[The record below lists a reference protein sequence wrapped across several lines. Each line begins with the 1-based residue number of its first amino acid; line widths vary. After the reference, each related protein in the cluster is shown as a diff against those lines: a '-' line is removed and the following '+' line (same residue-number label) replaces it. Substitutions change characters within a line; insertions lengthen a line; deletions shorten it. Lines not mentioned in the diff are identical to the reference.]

1 MTIPSFLSFCA
12 KTLLAV
18 ITVLF
23 TAELSLARVI
33 NVPGDQP
40 TIQAAINVAT
50 NGDTVLVAPGIYR
63 EIINFSGKAITVTSS
78 GGASVTII
86 DGGQQGSVV
95 TFNTGESN
103 SSVLNGFTLQNG
115 NAAGSPPEGGGVACY
130 STSPIITNNIIQNN
144 TSQYD
149 GGGIGS
155 YFGSPI
161 IINNVITNNSVPN
174 GLQGGGIGIGGASQA
189 QVIGNVIS
197 NNTTTSFG
205 GGIGL
210 WAAGPVLI
218 QNNVISGNTGD
229 SEGGG
234 ISIFNAGGNGV
245 IIQNLI
251 EGNSSQDGNG
261 IYWGQAPAILADNT
275 ITDGPLSRGSSTIS
289 ADRFDGMVGI
299 SNNIV
304 VAAGG
309 ATYAFTCNVE
319 DFPHNLASYNDVFS
333 ARGTPYGQM
342 CTNQTGMSGNISADP
357 KFVANGFS
365 LQSSSPA
372 IDAGNNTGTNLL
384 PADILN
390 KPRIVNG
397 KGGPSAVVDMG
408 AYEFFPDPI
417 QWVSVTP
424 CRLVDTRGP
433 NGSFGGPPLAP
444 GIPRSFP
451 IPNDPNCPIPSTAL
465 AYSLN
470 VTVVPSGHLGY
481 LTIWPTGPTQ
491 PVVSTMN
498 STDGRTKANAALV
511 EAGNSGAVSVFATDT
526 TNVVID
532 VDGYFTAPGPQT
544 MQFYPLAPCRVADTR
559 SDNFPQ
565 GLGTPHLSQGVARD
579 FPVLNAASCNI
590 PPGAKAYSVN
600 FTAIPYPSLG
610 HPLAYLEVWP
620 TDQQPQHPVSTLNNP
635 TATFV
640 ANAAIVPAGTDG
652 KITAF
657 ASDDTDLAIDING
670 YFAAPGTGG
679 LSLYP
684 NVPCRVFDTRK
695 IGNGR
700 PFSGTLSPP
709 VDVVD
714 GPCGVPGTAQAYVF
728 NATVVP
734 SPNLSYLTLWPDTQG
749 QPVVSTLNAADGW
762 IASNMA
768 IVPNV
773 NGRIDA
779 YAAGIT
785 QLILDISSYFAP

>member
-1 MTIPSFLSFCA
+1 MTISTFSSFRA

-23 TAELSLARVI
+23 TAELSFARVI

-40 TIQAAINVAT
+40 TIQAGINAAA

-86 DGGQQGSVV
+86 DGRQQGSVV
-95 TFNTGESN
+95 TFSTRETN

-130 STSPIITNNIIQNN
+130 FTSPTITNNIIQNN
-144 TSQYD
+144 ISSYE

-161 IINNVITNNSVPN
+161 IINNLITNNAVPN

-210 WAAGPVLI
+210 YAAGPVLI
-218 QNNVISGNTGD
+218 ENNVISGNNGD

-234 ISIFNAGGNGV
+234 ISIINAGGDG
-245 IIQNLI
+245 IILQNLI
-251 EGNSSQDGNG
+251 DGNSSQDGNG
-261 IYWGQAPAILADNT
+261 IYWGQAPAVLADNT
-275 ITDGPLSRGSSTIS
+275 ITDGPLSQGNSTIS
-289 ADRFDGMVGI
+289 ADLFAGMIGI
-299 SNNIV
+299 SNNII

-309 ATYAFTCNVE
+309 STYAFSCNE
-319 DFPHNLASYNDVFS
+319 DDFPHNLASFNDVFS
-333 ARGTPYGQM
+333 AKGNPYGGM
-342 CTNQTGMSGNISADP
+342 CTNQTGMAGNISADP

-365 LQSSSPA
+365 LQPSSPA
-372 IDAGNNTGTNLL
+372 IDVGNNTGLNLL

-397 KGGPSAVVDMG
+397 KGGPSAVVDIG

-417 QWVSVTP
+417 QWVSLTP
-424 CRLVDTRGP
+424 CRLVDTRRP
-433 NGSFGGPPLAP
+433 NGPFGGPPLAP
-444 GIPRSFP
+444 GIPRSFA
-451 IPNDPNCPIPSTAL
+451 IPNDPNCSIPATAL

-481 LTIWPTGPTQ
+481 LTIWPTGPMQ

-511 EAGNSGAVSVFATDT
+511 EAGNSGAVSVFATDA
-526 TNVVID
+526 TNVVVDI
-532 VDGYFTAPGPQT
+532 DGYFAVQGPQT
-544 MQFYPLAPCRVADTR
+544 MQFYALAPCRVADTR

-565 GLGTPHLSQGVARD
+565 GLGIPHLSQGVARD
-579 FPVLNAASCNI
+579 FPVLNATSCNI
-590 PPGAKAYSVN
+590 PPSAQAYSLN
-600 FTAIPYPSLG
+600 FTAIPYPNN

-620 TDQQPQHPVSTLNNP
+620 TGQQPQNPVSTLNNP
-635 TATFV
+635 TGTYV
-640 ANAAIVPAGTDG
+640 ANAAIVPAGSSG
-652 KITAF
+652 EITAYP
-657 ASDDTDLAIDING
+657 SDNTDLVIDING
-670 YFAAPGTGG
+670 YFAAPETGG

-684 NVPCRVFDTRK
+684 TVPCRVFDTRK
-695 IGNGR
+695 IGNGQA
-700 PFSGTLSPP
+700 FSGTLSPP

-714 GPCGVPGTAQAYVF
+714 SPCGVPAAAQAYVF

-734 SPNLSYLTLWPDTQG
+734 SPNLSYLTLWPDSQG

-773 NGRIDA
+773 NGKIDA
-779 YAAGIT
+779 YAAGMT
-785 QLILDISSYFAP
+785 QLILDISAYFAP